1 MLYEENTGTLLC
13 GDLFTQTGN
22 GPALTESDIVGPAIA
37 AEDMFKYSSLNPG
50 MGGTIRKLAEFS
62 PLTLAVMHGPS
73 YKGDGAAALRALADS
88 YDRRVIDGV
97 NAAGL
102 MTQNREAA

>member
-1 MLYEENTGTLLC
+1 
-13 GDLFTQTGN
+13 
-22 GPALTESDIVGPAIA
+22 
-37 AEDMFKYSSLNPG
+37 

-73 YKGDGAAALRALADS
+73 YTGDGAAALRALADS
-88 YDRRVIDGV
+88 YDRRVIDST

-102 MTQNREAA
+102 MQHNREVA

>member
-1 MLYEENTGTLLC
+1 
-13 GDLFTQTGN
+13 
-22 GPALTESDIVGPAIA
+22 LTESDIVGPAIA

-50 MGGTIRKLAEFS
+50 MGATIRKLAEFS

-73 YKGDGAAALRALADS
+73 YTGDGAAALRALADS
-88 YDRRVIDGV
+88 YDRRVIDSA

-102 MTQNREAA
+102 GDLVRKAA